1 MAVAWNV
8 SAGSIM
14 WPEKKLF
21 QPVARRGEFVR
32 DGVEKLLEV
41 RLRLVDGFVG
51 AFPKLSANVGE

>member
-1 MAVAWNV
+1 
-8 SAGSIM
+8 M
-14 WPEKKLF
+14 WPEKKLL